1 LLFGAVYNIVEGQ
14 DMKAPKTAENRT
26 SEIEVY
32 KNFMRLDSARRRRV
46 AVRILRN
53 QKMLAD
59 LYDHMLIQRSLDEPE
74 ENLTW
79 ESYARKTGTGY

>member
-1 LLFGAVYNIVEGQ
+1 
-14 DMKAPKTAENRT
+14 MKAPKTAEDRT

-59 LYDHMLIQRSLDEPE
+59 LYDHMLIQRSLDERG

-79 ESYARKTGTGY
+79 ESYKRANGSKP